1 VSACVDAVRWRLSNA
16 QSAAAV
22 QAVLVAGNH
31 LQPQY
36 VLALAE
42 QLGKFPALKRLD
54 VSSNPRLRLLPVGL
68 LQMAATLEA
77 FSCQGCSLVLPPQ
90 SFFSSVPEEN
100 PIRIRQ
106 LLQNRSSDTELTLS
120 SVDLASAVVSEVAA
134 LLKHYP
140 FLKRLDVSCNPKLRL
155 RRRCCG
161 FVGAF
166 RHAPLGRPFIFR
178 SDVQS
183 DGDVQGLVR
192 LVLRL

>member
-1 VSACVDAVRWRLSNA
+1 MSACVDAVRMRLSNA

-22 QAVLVAGNH
+22 QAVLVSGNH

-54 VSSNPRLRLLPVGL
+54 VSCNPRLRLLPVGL
-68 LQMAATLEA
+68 LQMAASLEA

-100 PIRIRQ
+100 PIRICR
-106 LLQNRSSDTELTLS
+106 LLKSGSLEVELQLS
-120 SVDLASAVVSEVAA
+120 SVDLTAAVVSEVAA

-140 FLKRLDVSCNPKLRL
+140 FLKGLDVSSNPRL
-155 RRRCCG
+155 GCG
-161 FVGAF
+161 GAAAVLSALSGML
-166 RHAPLGRPFIFR
+166 HLGALSFSALMFKVTPMCRGW
-178 SDVQS
+178 SCWS
-183 DGDVQGLVR
+183 
-192 LVLRL
+192 